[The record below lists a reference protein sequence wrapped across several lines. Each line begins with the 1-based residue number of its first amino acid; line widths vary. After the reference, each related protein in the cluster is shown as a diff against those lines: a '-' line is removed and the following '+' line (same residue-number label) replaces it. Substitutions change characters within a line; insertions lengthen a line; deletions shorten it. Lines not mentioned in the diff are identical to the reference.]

1 MKTYRCFIK
10 LFVNEHGTPK
20 QPFDHYDLSSPKQCE
35 LIIQHGIKLDRD
47 KILEQFAGEIPKSI
61 MEIEREVSGS
71 DQRNVNNQ
79 IYEASRLAKYKKR
92 KESQDIESVEQE
104 YVETDEDEDQ
114 EDEEISDEEISDE
127 VFTKKEWRKLQ
138 RKILKVK
145 PQFRD
150 KEIGD
155 RKRERLEKNIEIERI
170 IKLGH
175 LSTLM
180 SGSPQFRNK
189 DIKDCEARVYW
200 YLNVESMQEDFE
212 QNDICLTADFVS
224 DFSDYDI
231 VDSLKLVIDESKE
244 ALFYEKIFKLLR
256 EGEHGVLK
264 IAELVATDEL
274 TISHTQVNEMKKL
287 IRLKPFY

>member
-61 MEIEREVSGS
+61 
-71 DQRNVNNQ
+71 
-79 IYEASRLAKYKKR
+79 L
-92 KESQDIESVEQE
+92 
-104 YVETDEDEDQ
+104 
-114 EDEEISDEEISDE
+114 
-127 VFTKKEWRKLQ
+127 
-138 RKILKVK
+138 
-145 PQFRD
+145 
-150 KEIGD
+150 
-155 RKRERLEKNIEIERI
+155 EIERI
-170 IKLGH
+170 I
-175 LSTLM
+175 
-180 SGSPQFRNK
+180 SGSEELPHKKIYDLPKYKKEPDEWKPSRWSSDNKKQESEEISIGWLYDNKRYNQRQMENIKILMAGVASFRNK
-189 DIKDCEARVYW
+189 DIHNCETKIYW
-200 YLNVESMQEDFE
+200 YLNIESMQEDFE

-224 DFSDYDI
+224 DFSDYTI

-256 EGEHGVLK
+256 EGEHSTRK

-274 TISHTQVNEMKKL
+274 TISHSQVNEMKKL